1 MLMRQTLDY
10 VFSNAEKNNPK
21 SILQTIDN
29 FVLESGQFLMNVGP
43 EKGEIL
49 RDHLVKSKPNNVIE
63 LGTFIGYS
71 AVLISST
78 IGEKSKLTSIDSD
91 SHSIEIAKEL
101 INFAGLDDKV
111 NFMHGNAEEI
121 IPELNFNADFV
132 FIDHARKKYL
142 SDLKLLEREEI
153 IIKNCTVFADNV
165 GIFKDEMV
173 EYFDHVRN
181 SGKYQSQ
188 NFSSKLEYRNNIYD
202 AVEISIKN

>member
-21 SILQTIDN
+21 SILRTIDN

-111 NFMHGNAEEI
+111 NLMHGSAEEI

-132 FIDHARKKYL
+132 FIDHAKKKYL
-142 SDLKLLEREEI
+142 SDLKLLETEEI
-153 IIKNCTVFADNV
+153 ILKNCTVFADNV
-165 GIFKDEMV
+165 GIFKDEMA

>member
-49 RDHLVKSKPNNVIE
+49 RDHLLKSKPNNVIE

-111 NFMHGNAEEI
+111 NLMHGSADEI

-132 FIDHARKKYL
+132 FIDHAKKKYL
-142 SDLKLLEREEI
+142 SDLKLLETEEI
-153 IIKNCTVFADNV
+153 ILKNCTVFADNV
-165 GIFKDEMV
+165 GIFKDEMA

>member
-10 VFSNAEKNNPK
+10 VFSNAERNNPK
-21 SILQTIDN
+21 SILKTIDN

-49 RDHLVKSKPNNVIE
+49 KNHLLKSEPNNVIE

-78 IGEKSKLTSIDSD
+78 IGEKSQLTSIDSD
-91 SHSIEIAKEL
+91 IHSIEIAKEL
-101 INFAGLDDKV
+101 INYAGLDHKV
-111 NFMHGNAEEI
+111 NLIHGSAEKI
-121 IPELNFNADFV
+121 IPKLNFNADFV
-132 FIDHARKKYL
+132 FIDHAKKEYL
-142 SDLKLLEREEI
+142 SDLKLLESEGI
-153 IIKNCTVFADNV
+153 IVKNSVVFADNV

-173 EYFDHVRN
+173 EYFHHVRE
-181 SGKYQSQ
+181 SGEYLSQ

>member
-1 MLMRQTLDY
+1 MRQTLDY

-49 RDHLVKSKPNNVIE
+49 RDHLLKSKPNNVIE

-71 AVLISST
+71 AVLISSS

-111 NFMHGNAEEI
+111 NLMHGSAEEI

-132 FIDHARKKYL
+132 FIDHAKKKYL

>member
-10 VFSNAEKNNPK
+10 VFSKAKKNNPK

-49 RDHLVKSKPNNVIE
+49 RDHLLKSKPNNVIE

-111 NFMHGNAEEI
+111 NLMHGSAEEI
-121 IPELNFNADFV
+121 IPELDFNADFV
-132 FIDHARKKYL
+132 FIDHAKKKYL
-142 SDLKLLEREEI
+142 SDLKLLETQKI
-153 IIKNCTVFADNV
+153 IIKNCTIFADNV
-165 GIFKDEMV
+165 GIFKDEMA

-181 SGKYQSQ
+181 SGKYRSQ

>member
-49 RDHLVKSKPNNVIE
+49 RDHLVKSEPNNVIE

-101 INFAGLDDKV
+101 INFAGLDDKF
-111 NFMHGNAEEI
+111 NLMHGNAEEI

-132 FIDHARKKYL
+132 FIDHAKKKYL

>member
-49 RDHLVKSKPNNVIE
+49 RDQLIKSKPNNVIE

-111 NFMHGNAEEI
+111 NLMHGSAEEI

-132 FIDHARKKYL
+132 FIDHAKKKYL
-142 SDLKLLEREEI
+142 SDLKLLETQEI
-153 IIKNCTVFADNV
+153 ILKNCTVFADNV
-165 GIFKDEMV
+165 GIFKDEMA

>member
-1 MLMRQTLDY
+1 MLTRQTLDY

-49 RDHLVKSKPNNVIE
+49 RDHLLKSKPNNVIE

-111 NFMHGNAEEI
+111 NLMHGSAEEI

-132 FIDHARKKYL
+132 FIDHAKKKYL
-142 SDLKLLEREEI
+142 SDLKLLETEEI
-153 IIKNCTVFADNV
+153 ILKNCTVFADNV
-165 GIFKDEMV
+165 GIFKDEMA

>member
-1 MLMRQTLDY
+1 MRQTLDY

-29 FVLESGQFLMNVGP
+29 YVLESGQFLMNVGP

-49 RDHLVKSKPNNVIE
+49 RDHLLKSKPNNVIE

-71 AVLISST
+71 AVLISSA

-111 NFMHGNAEEI
+111 NLMHGSAEEI

-132 FIDHARKKYL
+132 FIDHAKKKYL
-142 SDLKLLEREEI
+142 SDLKLLETEEI
-153 IIKNCTVFADNV
+153 ILKNCTVFADNV
-165 GIFKDEMV
+165 GIFKDEMA
-173 EYFDHVRN
+173 EYFDYVRN

>member
-29 FVLESGQFLMNVGP
+29 FVIESGQFLMNVGP

-111 NFMHGNAEEI
+111 NLMHGSAEEI

-132 FIDHARKKYL
+132 FIDHAKKKYF
-142 SDLKLLEREEI
+142 SDLRLLETEEI
-153 IIKNCTVFADNV
+153 IQKNCIVFADNV

>member
-101 INFAGLDDKV
+101 INFAGLNDKV
-111 NFMHGNAEEI
+111 NLMHGSAEEI

-132 FIDHARKKYL
+132 FIDHAKKKYL

>member
-1 MLMRQTLDY
+1 MRQTLDY

-29 FVLESGQFLMNVGP
+29 FVLQSGQFLMNVGP

-49 RDHLVKSKPNNVIE
+49 RGHLLKSKPNNVIE

-111 NFMHGNAEEI
+111 NLMHGSAEEI

-132 FIDHARKKYL
+132 FIDHAKKKYL
-142 SDLKLLEREEI
+142 SDLKLLETEEI
-153 IIKNCTVFADNV
+153 ILKNCTVFADNV
-165 GIFKDEMV
+165 GIFKDEMA

-188 NFSSKLEYRNNIYD
+188 NFCSKLEYRNNIYD

>member
-49 RDHLVKSKPNNVIE
+49 RDNLVKSKPNNVIE

-78 IGEKSKLTSIDSD
+78 IGEKSRLTSIDSD

-111 NFMHGNAEEI
+111 NLMHGSAEEI

-132 FIDHARKKYL
+132 FIDHAKKKYL

>member
-1 MLMRQTLDY
+1 MRQTLDY

-21 SILQTIDN
+21 SILQTIDK

-71 AVLISST
+71 AVLISSS

-111 NFMHGNAEEI
+111 NLMHGSAEEI

-132 FIDHARKKYL
+132 FIDHAKKKYL

>member
-49 RDHLVKSKPNNVIE
+49 RDHLLKSKPNNVIE

-111 NFMHGNAEEI
+111 NLMHGSAEEI
-121 IPELNFNADFV
+121 IPELDFNADFV
-132 FIDHARKKYL
+132 FIDHAKKKYL
-142 SDLKLLEREEI
+142 SDLKLLETEEI
-153 IIKNCTVFADNV
+153 ILKNCTVFADNV
-165 GIFKDEMV
+165 GIFKDEMA

>member
-49 RDHLVKSKPNNVIE
+49 RDHLLKSKPNNVIE

-111 NFMHGNAEEI
+111 NLMHGSAEEI

-132 FIDHARKKYL
+132 FIDHAKKKYL
-142 SDLKLLEREEI
+142 SDLKLLETQEI

>member
-1 MLMRQTLDY
+1 MLMQQTLDY

-21 SILQTIDN
+21 SILQAIDK

-49 RDHLVKSKPNNVIE
+49 REYLVKSEPNNVIE

-71 AVLISST
+71 AVLISSL
-78 IGEKSKLTSIDSD
+78 IGENSKLTSIDSD
-91 SHSIEIAKEL
+91 PHSIEIAKQL
-101 INFAGLDDKV
+101 VNFAGLNNKV
-111 NFMHGNAEEI
+111 NLMHGSAEEI
-121 IPELNFNADFV
+121 IPKLNFYADFV
-132 FIDHARKKYL
+132 FIDHAKKKYL
-142 SDLKLLEREEI
+142 SDLMLLETEGI
-153 IIKNCTVFADNV
+153 IHKNCTVFADNV

-173 EYFDHVRN
+173 GYFNHVRN

>member
-49 RDHLVKSKPNNVIE
+49 RDRLVKSKPNNVIE

-111 NFMHGNAEEI
+111 NLMHGSAEEI

-132 FIDHARKKYL
+132 FIDHAKKKYL
-142 SDLKLLEREEI
+142 SDLKLLETEEI
-153 IIKNCTVFADNV
+153 ILKNCTVFADNV
-165 GIFKDEMV
+165 GIFKDEMA

>member
-1 MLMRQTLDY
+1 MRQTLDY

-111 NFMHGNAEEI
+111 NLMHGSAEEI

-132 FIDHARKKYL
+132 FIDHAKKKYL

-165 GIFKDEMV
+165 GIFKDEMA

>member
-1 MLMRQTLDY
+1 MLMQQTLDY

-132 FIDHARKKYL
+132 FIDHAKKKYL

>member
-10 VFSNAEKNNPK
+10 VFSNAEKNNPR

-49 RDHLVKSKPNNVIE
+49 RDHLLKSKPNNVIE

-111 NFMHGNAEEI
+111 NLMHGSAEEI

-132 FIDHARKKYL
+132 FIDHAKKKYL

>member
-49 RDHLVKSKPNNVIE
+49 RDHLLKSKPNNVIE

-111 NFMHGNAEEI
+111 NFMHGDAEEI

-132 FIDHARKKYL
+132 FIDHAKKKYL

>member
-49 RDHLVKSKPNNVIE
+49 RDHLVKSEPNNVIE

-132 FIDHARKKYL
+132 FIDHAKKKYL

>member
-49 RDHLVKSKPNNVIE
+49 RDHLLKSKPNNVIE

-71 AVLISST
+71 AVLISSS

-132 FIDHARKKYL
+132 FIDHAKKKYL
-142 SDLKLLEREEI
+142 SDLKLLETEEI
-153 IIKNCTVFADNV
+153 ILKNCTVFADNV
-165 GIFKDEMV
+165 GIFKDEMA

>member
-1 MLMRQTLDY
+1 MRQTLDY

-49 RDHLVKSKPNNVIE
+49 TDHLLKSKPNNVIE

-132 FIDHARKKYL
+132 FIDHAKKKYL

>member
-132 FIDHARKKYL
+132 FIDHAKKKYL

-165 GIFKDEMV
+165 GIFKDEMA

>member
-10 VFSNAEKNNPK
+10 VFSKAKKNNPK

-111 NFMHGNAEEI
+111 NLMHGSAEEI

-132 FIDHARKKYL
+132 FIDHAKKKYL
-142 SDLKLLEREEI
+142 SDLKLLETEEI
-153 IIKNCTVFADNV
+153 ILKNCTVFADNV
-165 GIFKDEMV
+165 GIFKDEMA

>member
-1 MLMRQTLDY
+1 MQQTLDY

-29 FVLESGQFLMNVGP
+29 FVIESGQFLMNVGP

-49 RDHLVKSKPNNVIE
+49 RDHLVKSKPNNVVE

-111 NFMHGNAEEI
+111 NLMHGSAEEI

-132 FIDHARKKYL
+132 FIDHAKKKYL
-142 SDLKLLEREEI
+142 SDLKLLETEEI
-153 IIKNCTVFADNV
+153 ILKNCTVFADNV

>member
-10 VFSNAEKNNPK
+10 VFSNAKKNNPK

-111 NFMHGNAEEI
+111 NLMHGSAEEI

-132 FIDHARKKYL
+132 FIDHAKKKYF
-142 SDLKLLEREEI
+142 SDLRLLETEEI
-153 IIKNCTVFADNV
+153 IQKNCVVFADNV

>member
-49 RDHLVKSKPNNVIE
+49 RDQLLKSKPNNVIE

-111 NFMHGNAEEI
+111 NLMHGSAEEI

-132 FIDHARKKYL
+132 FIDHAKKKYL
-142 SDLKLLEREEI
+142 SDLKLLETQEI

-165 GIFKDEMV
+165 GIFKDEMA

>member
-49 RDHLVKSKPNNVIE
+49 REHLLKSKPNNIIE

-111 NFMHGNAEEI
+111 NLMHGSAEEI

-132 FIDHARKKYL
+132 FIDHAKKKYL
-142 SDLKLLEREEI
+142 SDLKLLETEEI
-153 IIKNCTVFADNV
+153 ILKNCTVFADNV
-165 GIFKDEMV
+165 GIFKDEMA

>member
-49 RDHLVKSKPNNVIE
+49 RDHLVKSKPNNIIE

-132 FIDHARKKYL
+132 FIDHAKKKYL
-142 SDLKLLEREEI
+142 SDLKLLETEEI
-153 IIKNCTVFADNV
+153 ILKNCTVFADNV
-165 GIFKDEMV
+165 GIFKDEMA

>member
-1 MLMRQTLDY
+1 MLMQQTLDY

-29 FVLESGQFLMNVGP
+29 FVIESGQFLMNVGP

-49 RDHLVKSKPNNVIE
+49 RDHLVKSKPNNVVE

-91 SHSIEIAKEL
+91 SRSIEIAKEL
-101 INFAGLDDKV
+101 VSFAGLDDKV
-111 NFMHGNAEEI
+111 NLMHGSAEEI

-132 FIDHARKKYL
+132 FIDHAKKKYF
-142 SDLKLLEREEI
+142 SDLRLLETEEI
-153 IIKNCTVFADNV
+153 IQKNCIVFADNV

>member
-49 RDHLVKSKPNNVIE
+49 RDHLLKSKPNNVIE

-111 NFMHGNAEEI
+111 NLMHGSAEEI

-132 FIDHARKKYL
+132 FIDHAKKKYL
-142 SDLKLLEREEI
+142 SDLKLLETEEI
-153 IIKNCTVFADNV
+153 ILKNCTVFADNV
-165 GIFKDEMV
+165 GIFKDEMAQ
-173 EYFDHVRN
+173 YFDHVRN

>member
-10 VFSNAEKNNPK
+10 VFSNAKKNNPK

-49 RDHLVKSKPNNVIE
+49 RDHLLKSKPNNVIE

-111 NFMHGNAEEI
+111 NLMHGSAEEI

-132 FIDHARKKYL
+132 FIDHAKKKYL
-142 SDLKLLEREEI
+142 SDLKLLETQEI
-153 IIKNCTVFADNV
+153 ILKNCTVFADNV
-165 GIFKDEMV
+165 GIFKDEMA

>member
-1 MLMRQTLDY
+1 MLTRQTLDY

-49 RDHLVKSKPNNVIE
+49 RDHLLKSKPNNVIE

-132 FIDHARKKYL
+132 FIDHAKKKYL

>member
-1 MLMRQTLDY
+1 MLMQQTLDY
-10 VFSNAEKNNPK
+10 VFSNAEKNNPI

-29 FVLESGQFLMNVGP
+29 FVIESGQFLMNVGP

-91 SHSIEIAKEL
+91 SRSIEIAKEL
-101 INFAGLDDKV
+101 ISFAGLDDKV
-111 NFMHGNAEEI
+111 NLMHGNAEEI

-132 FIDHARKKYL
+132 FIDHAKKKYL
-142 SDLKLLEREEI
+142 SDLKLLETEEI
-153 IIKNCTVFADNV
+153 IHKNCIVFADNV

>member
-49 RDHLVKSKPNNVIE
+49 RDHLLKSKPNNVIE

-111 NFMHGNAEEI
+111 NLMHGSAEEI

-132 FIDHARKKYL
+132 FIDHAKKKYL
-142 SDLKLLEREEI
+142 SDLKLLETEEI
-153 IIKNCTVFADNV
+153 VQKNCIVFADNV
-165 GIFKDEMV
+165 GIFKDEMA